1 MFHTLTLN
9 PSLDYLLAAD
19 TLAPGTLNRA
29 QSAQLFAG
37 GKGINLAL
45 MLARLGQPA
54 RALGFFAGPT
64 GRVLKELLA
73 AEGLCEALLPLAQG
87 ATRINLKWETPETET
102 ELNAP
107 GPAPDAEAMTA
118 LERQLAAIP
127 PGDTLAAA
135 GSLPAGLEA
144 DTYARLLAPLAARGV
159 RCVLDTSGEPL
170 AAGLAARPFL
180 IKPNLAELAGLTGQG
195 ELAELVGQAA
205 QGGRPAAAGDENATS
220 PPGGLAL
227 PKGGLTPAAAAAL
240 QEAMQTARALGAQ
253 NVLVS
258 LGSFGAAL
266 LAQSG
271 AFFFQPAPAGRPV
284 NTAGAGDSLLAGF
297 LAGLAR
303 GESLPDALRLGVAA
317 GSATAFSPWLA
328 DAETTERLLA
338 GL

>member
-9 PSLDYLLAAD
+9 PSLDYLLTAHGL
-19 TLAPGTLNRA
+19 TPGALNRA
-29 QSAQLFAG
+29 QSARLFAG

-45 MLARLGQPA
+45 MLRRLGQPA

-64 GRVLKELLA
+64 GRVLRELLA
-73 AEGLCEALLPLAQG
+73 AEGLCEELLPLAQG

-107 GPAPDAEAMTA
+107 GPAPDADAMAA
-118 LERQLAAIP
+118 LSRQLAAIP

-135 GSLPAGLEA
+135 GSLPAGLSA
-144 DTYARLLAPLAARGV
+144 DTYARLLAPLAGRGV
-159 RCVLDTSGEPL
+159 RCVLDTSGAPL

-180 IKPNLAELAGLTGQG
+180 IKPNLAELAELAELAGQG
-195 ELAELVGQAA
+195 ELTALAEPAA
-205 QGGRPAAAGDENATS
+205 QMEP
-220 PPGGLAL
+220 
-227 PKGGLTPAAAAAL
+227 PAAAAAL
-240 QEAMQTARALGAQ
+240 QAAMQTAQALGAQ

-258 LGSFGAAL
+258 LGGFGAAL

-271 AFFFQPAPAGRPV
+271 EFFFQPAPAGRPV

-303 GESLPDALRLGVAA
+303 GESPSCALRLGVAA

-328 DAETTERLLA
+328 DAETVERLLA